1 MSRTAAAL
9 LFVLAG
15 PLAAADLRPDALEV
29 GQVGRWRADT
39 GGDFEWRVAEVID
52 ARRMVLVL
60 PGLPDSPVLVRG
72 RPTAGIAD
80 GKRLTL
86 AGEWRVAGTEKY
98 SGRTY
103 YVVEPAEAKK

>member
-9 LFVLAG
+9 LFALAG

-29 GQVGRWRADT
+29 GQVGRFRADT
-39 GGDFEWRVAEVID
+39 GGDFEWRVVEVID
-52 ARRMVLVL
+52 ARRMIVTL
-60 PGLPDSPVLVRG
+60 PGLPDSPILVKG

-86 AGEWRVAGTEKY
+86 PGEWKVAGTERY

-103 YVVEPAEAKK
+103 YVVEPVGAKK